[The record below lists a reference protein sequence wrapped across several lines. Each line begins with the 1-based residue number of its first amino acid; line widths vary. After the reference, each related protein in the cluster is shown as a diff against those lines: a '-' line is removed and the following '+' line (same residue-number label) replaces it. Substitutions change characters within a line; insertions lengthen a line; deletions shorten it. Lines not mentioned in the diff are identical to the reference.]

1 MFEMYLYMLKLGSL
15 KGMWPKDAKYCT
27 MVAYSLGRLGVRG
40 PVWQELSQSLEQQM
54 DYLAPLDM
62 ALSLGRLPNESE

>member
-1 MFEMYLYMLKLGSL
+1 
-15 KGMWPKDAKYCT
+15 

-40 PVWQELSQSLEQQM
+40 PLWQELSQSLLQQM

-62 ALSLGRLPNESE
+62 ALSLGRALRAYDHD